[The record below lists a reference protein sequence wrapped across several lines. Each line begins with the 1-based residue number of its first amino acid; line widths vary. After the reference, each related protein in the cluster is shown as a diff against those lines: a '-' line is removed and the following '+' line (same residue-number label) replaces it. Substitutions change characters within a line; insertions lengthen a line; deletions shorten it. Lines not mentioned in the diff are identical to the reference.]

1 MKIDEALEKL
11 YSLHKFGVKL
21 GLDNIIRLL
30 HNLGNPEKNFRAIH
44 IAGSNGKGSVASFL
58 ASILMESGKKVGLYT
73 SPHFVRFNERV
84 KINGKE
90 IEDEYIAKFMT
101 GLDDYVQGFNPTFFE
116 VTTGLA
122 FKYFAEKGV
131 DVAVIETGLGGRLD
145 ATNTINPLASV
156 ITTISYEHTNI
167 LGESLE
173 LIAKEKAGI
182 IKENTPLFLGLLPQ
196 EAENEIVKIAKEKK
210 AGIFLLKNFLTKG
223 KNFVKIEK
231 GDFTF
236 TIYRT
241 GLRGSY
247 QLINSA
253 LAVLTANVVFNIS
266 DYKIISNALLN
277 VVRNTG
283 FQGRYEVYFTKPK
296 VIFDAAH
303 NAEGVEVFLSEF
315 EKEKDCEKKILI
327 FGAMKDK
334 NIEVMLKKM
343 SGYFDKIYL
352 TTIEYERAA
361 SIEELQEICDIIGVK
376 ASAVENASDII
387 EKFIRNNS
395 KDCLVIL
402 GSIYILGNI
411 KGKLLAKLDI

>member
-116 VTTGLA
+116 VTTALA

-223 KNFVKIEK
+223 KNFAKIEK
-231 GDFTF
+231 GDFTC

-283 FQGRYEVYFTKPK
+283 FQGRYEVYSTKPK

-376 ASAVENASDII
+376 ASAVENASDFI